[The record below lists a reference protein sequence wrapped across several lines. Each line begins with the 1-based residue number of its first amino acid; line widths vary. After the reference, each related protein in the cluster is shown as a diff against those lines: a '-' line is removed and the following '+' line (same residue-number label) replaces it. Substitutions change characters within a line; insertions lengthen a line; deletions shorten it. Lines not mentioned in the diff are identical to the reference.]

1 MFVLVM
7 YDCVCRDSVVILS
20 SSYKSDA
27 LPDTKKWFREWRF
40 RSPNLQWKPDKRD
53 QWDAPVWRLLQ
64 TSLKLGC
71 LPFWIVLLSVRGPT
85 TVGQWLMCLLF
96 LQFTFLFSLFVCT
109 VCLFFFF
116 LRKIWSRSLLTKSMM
131 SVQGTTPYM
140 VCTCCHHSNG
150 WLNTFKK

>member
-85 TVGQWLMCLLF
+85 TVGQWVMCLLF

-116 LRKIWSRSLLTKSMM
+116 KENMIKVSFDKKYDVSAR
-131 SVQGTTPYM
+131 
-140 VCTCCHHSNG
+140 HHSLYG
-150 WLNTFKK
+150 VYLLPP